1 MRQRM
6 RPSYSDAMT
15 TTTFELM
22 LATKNDIHRLEV
34 WENPDH
40 ELRVVLIDLLKDKV
54 VADQTFRDCETQH
67 HDSERWLNDQVGY
80 PNQFAGFLSARIW
93 EHV

>member
-1 MRQRM
+1 
-6 RPSYSDAMT
+6 MT
-15 TTTFELM
+15 TTTYELM

-40 ELRVVLIDLLKDKV
+40 ELRVVLIDLAKDKV
-54 VADQTFRDCETQH
+54 VADQTFRHCETQH

-80 PNQFAGFLSARIW
+80 PNQFYGLLSARIW
-93 EHV
+93 EHMQ